1 VRRRLRAVEE
11 VVLLPKPPDKRIGG
25 NDAPGNGVAEEEGV
39 VPIPPIPPP
48 PPPVVPIVPPVLF
61 DDLGVPNPEIE
72 DDRPNIAGE
81 GGGDKEAVDNELNLV

>member
-1 VRRRLRAVEE
+1 MRRRLRAVEE
-11 VVLLPKPPDKRIGG
+11 VVLLPKTPDKRIGG

-48 PPPVVPIVPPVLF
+48 PPPVVPIVP
-61 DDLGVPNPEIE
+61 NPEIE